1 MPMQPSPSAETVRPC
16 VPSARVCTP
25 LDPAVPG
32 HGVAAPVRQA
42 RGRTVPMADDDIEIP
57 AEGDHEYVVIQRTEV
72 DDVETCFRLTPD
84 VLDRLGTDDEEDVVR
99 RTVLFLRRHQD
110 VADFPDIVELEDVIA
125 SYEDYLPAM
134 VED

>member
-1 MPMQPSPSAETVRPC
+1 
-16 VPSARVCTP
+16 
-25 LDPAVPG
+25 
-32 HGVAAPVRQA
+32 
-42 RGRTVPMADDDIEIP
+42 MADDDIEIR
-57 AEGDHEYVVIQRTEV
+57 AEGDHEYVVVQRTEV
-72 DDVETCFRLTPD
+72 DDVETWFRLTPE
-84 VLDRLGTDDEEDVVR
+84 VLDRLGTDDEEDVIR